1 MAIPSTQRRW
11 TRHPVNLPA
20 RILAHNGLN
29 TVVPARATEISE
41 GGLALYA
48 GMPME
53 AGDIAEIEFHT
64 PQRSKILGVVRHRT
78 GYCFGVEFLSPLS
91 SDNDITASMQWA
103 AVNLVRVTAD
113 VADKVKLAENG
124 AAAFS
129 LLQRVLSSG
138 GKPEDAQQAGNKA
151 KILRGQ
157 IQEVYALLQETK
169 GEIRRVLGM
178 IEQMPVLTADAVD
191 TQASTLRESSHAP
204 NTRAFAAAAS
214 GSTIDISRVS
224 RD

>member
-1 MAIPSTQRRW
+1 MATYAQQRRW

-53 AGDIAEIEFHT
+53 AGDIAEIEFQM
-64 PQRSKILGVVRHRT
+64 PERSRILSVVRHRN
-78 GYCFGVEFLSPLS
+78 GYCFGLEFLSPLS
-91 SDNDITASMQWA
+91 SDTDVTAPMQWA

-113 VADKVKLAENG
+113 IADKVKLAGNG

-129 LLQRVLSSG
+129 LLERVLSSQ
-138 GKPEDAQQAGNKA
+138 GKVEEAQVAGNKA
-151 KILRGQ
+151 VALRQQ
-157 IQEVYALLQETK
+157 IQEVYSVLQETK
-169 GEIRRVLGM
+169 SEIRRVLAL
-178 IEQMPVLTADAVD
+178 IEQMPALSTDA
-191 TQASTLRESSHAP
+191 LSSYSDERVVHPAGQ
-204 NTRAFAAAAS
+204 RAFAAAAS
-214 GSTIDISRVS
+214 ASAIDISSFS

>member
-1 MAIPSTQRRW
+1 MATPSTQRRW

-53 AGDIAEIEFHT
+53 TGDIAEIEFQA

-78 GYCFGVEFLSPLS
+78 GYCFGVEFLTPLS
-91 SDNDITASMQWA
+91 SDNDITSGMQWA

-124 AAAFS
+124 VAAFS
-129 LLQRVLSSG
+129 LLQRVLSSA
-138 GKPEDAQQAGNKA
+138 GKPEDAQQAGHKA
-151 KILRGQ
+151 VILRGE
-157 IQEVYALLQETK
+157 IQEVYSVLQETK
-169 GEIRRVLGM
+169 DEIRRVLGV
-178 IEQMPVLTADAVD
+178 ISQMPIFTDADGIGADRVP
-191 TQASTLRESSHAP
+191 RSSQPA

-214 GSTIDISRVS
+214 ASANDISRFS